1 MEEEILRI
9 DYDGNWKIITT
20 ELIEDWVAFFMPE
33 LNEDIDFS
41 IAPEF
46 KEQEFF
52 EFVEEEQTKNVAD
65 KLVKFRLKNGEDAW
79 IFIHIEFQTEG
90 DISERMFT
98 YYRRILDKFG
108 KEITAIVIYTGRYAP
123 KSQNKYEVIRYGTEV
138 RYLFNSYVVAKQK
151 ESELLAN
158 NNPFAIVVLANLYVA
173 KTHNNLRK
181 RLTFK
186 EKLYE
191 LAFSRGYSIEKITKL
206 FIFVSELMLLSSELE
221 KEYDAYVQTQQKIKK
236 EENMRVL
243 RQSTLNI
250 INNLTKNAYGQSVDE
265 MVQANQTIVQ
275 ANQSII
281 QDKDAIIIRSIF
293 NLKDSMNL
301 TAAQIASILGV
312 EIGYVEAILEKK
324 SE

>member
-1 MEEEILRI
+1 LYGCVIQLIKKILDLPNIKKNKIVSKMEEEILRI

-33 LNEDIDFS
+33 TL
-41 IAPEF
+41 
-46 KEQEFF
+46 
-52 EFVEEEQTKNVAD
+52 
-65 KLVKFRLKNGEDAW
+65 
-79 IFIHIEFQTEG
+79 
-90 DISERMFT
+90 
-98 YYRRILDKFG
+98 
-108 KEITAIVIYTGRYAP
+108 
-123 KSQNKYEVIRYGTEV
+123 IRYGTEV

-191 LAFSRGYSIEKITKL
+191 LAFLRGYSVEKITKL
-206 FIFVSELMLLSSELE
+206 FIFVNELMLLSSELE
-221 KEYDAYVQTQQKIKK
+221 KEYKTYIQIQQTIKK

-243 RQSTLNI
+243 SKSTMDI
-250 INNLTKNAYGQSVDE
+250 IDIFAQDAYGKTMEEIGAMVD
-265 MVQANQTIVQ
+265 NQ
-275 ANQSII
+275 
-281 QDKDAIIIRSIF
+281 AIIIRSIF

-312 EIGYVEAILEKK
+312 EIGYVEGILEKK